1 MSEQPPRDP
10 HDPAEDETVIVPPEE
25 ASLEETVVADSWGPE
40 EEVFVEEREEVVPA
54 APPRRRPPLLWP
66 GLLALLLLVLGGTLA
81 FVLLSGDDDDE
92 SAAPTTTTARSVSVP
107 DVVGSPE
114 EQATAALRAAG
125 FEVNVAN
132 VPSDEPVGTV
142 VAQDPAGGVEA
153 DEGSTV
159 RVNVAEEPE
168 QTTPAE
174 TAPPPATTAP
184 PPTTEPPPATTTEPP
199 PATTTAPPEPEPA
212 IVPDVVDQELANA
225 ARAFGD
231 EGLKVSVRY
240 VPSDRPLGTVVA
252 QAQDPGTELERGD
265 TVQVNVSPGAE
276 PPPNANVPDVAGRRE
291 PVARNELE
299 RAQFEVLAIE
309 LEGGRRGVVI
319 SHTPPGGAAVPRG
332 SLVILYVGAG

>member
-25 ASLEETVVADSWGPE
+25 APLEETVVADSWGREE
-40 EEVFVEEREEVVPA
+40 EEVFVEEREEAVPA

-66 GLLALLLLVLGGTLA
+66 GLLALLLLVLGGILA

-92 SAAPTTTTARSVSVP
+92 TATPTTTARSVPVP
-107 DVVGSPE
+107 DTVGSPE

-125 FEVNVAN
+125 FEVTVAN
-132 VPSDEPVGTV
+132 VPSDEPVGIV
-142 VAQDPAGGVEA
+142 VAQDPAGGTEA

-159 RVNVAEEPE
+159 RVNVAEQPE

-184 PPTTEPPPATTTEPP
+184 PATTEPPPATATVPP
-199 PATTTAPPEPEPA
+199 PEEPEPA
-212 IVPDVVDQELANA
+212 TVPDVVDQELADA

-231 EGLKVSVRY
+231 EGLKVAVRY
-240 VPSDRPLGTVVA
+240 VPSDLPLGTVVA

-276 PPPNANVPDVAGRRE
+276 PPPSATVPDVAGRQE
-291 PVARNELE
+291 PAARNELE
-299 RAQFEVLAIE
+299 RAEFQVLAIE
-309 LEGGRRGVVI
+309 LEGGRRGVVL
-319 SHTPPGGAAVPRG
+319 SQAPPGGAAVPRG
-332 SLVILYVGAG
+332 SLVILYVAA

>member
-10 HDPAEDETVIVPPEE
+10 HDPAEDETVIVPPDE
-25 ASLEETVVADSWGPE
+25 APLEETVVADSWGPE
-40 EEVFVEEREEVVPA
+40 EEVFVEQREEAVP

-66 GLLALLLLVLGGTLA
+66 GLLALLLLVLGGILA

-92 SAAPTTTTARSVSVP
+92 TATPTTTARSVSVP

-114 EQATAALRAAG
+114 DQATAALRAAG
-125 FEVNVAN
+125 FEVTVAS
-132 VPSDEPVGTV
+132 VPSEEQEGTV

-159 RVNVAEEPE
+159 RVNVAEQPE

-174 TAPPPATTAP
+174 TVPPPAPTAP
-184 PPTTEPPPATTTEPP
+184 PPTTEPPPAT
-199 PATTTAPPEPEPA
+199 ATAPPPEEPEPA
-212 IVPDVVDQELANA
+212 AVPDVVDQELADA
-225 ARAFGD
+225 ASAFGD

-240 VPSDRPLGTVVA
+240 VPSDLPLGTVVA
-252 QAQDPGTELERGD
+252 QAQDPGTQLQRGD
-265 TVQVNVSPGAE
+265 TVQLNVSPGAE
-276 PPPNANVPDVAGRRE
+276 PPPNASVPDVAGRQE
-291 PVARNELE
+291 PAARNELE

-309 LEGGRRGVVI
+309 LEGGRRGVVL

-332 SLVILYVGAG
+332 SLVILYVGAD